1 MILGFCYSD
10 LTCETG
16 GFELASTITLVLEAN
31 RLTKCVGLCGCGNYA
46 TVDHKDMQIFNFVV
60 LSVIIAP
67 RNVLTPHISKTHLF
81 TINLIYVNS
90 S

>member
-1 MILGFCYSD
+1 MILGFCYND

-16 GFELASTITLVLEAN
+16 GFELASTITVVLQAK
-31 RLTKCVGLCGCGNYA
+31 RLTKCAGLSGCGNYA
-46 TVDHKDMQIFNFVV
+46 TVDHKDMHIFNFVV